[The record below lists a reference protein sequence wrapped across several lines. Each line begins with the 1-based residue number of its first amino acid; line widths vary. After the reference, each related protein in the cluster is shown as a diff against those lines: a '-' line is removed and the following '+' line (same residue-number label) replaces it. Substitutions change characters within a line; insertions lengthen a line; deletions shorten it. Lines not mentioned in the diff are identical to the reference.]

1 MQEAEAV
8 SDLLPIAVR
17 VPKPS
22 AAAAVFYDETDGSIF
37 DVRYFNDA
45 TVTGLPP
52 TAGLGGMSTL
62 AAGYAP
68 VNLQAGDRVAV
79 AIAMSFRRACN
90 TFDAGHPQPTGLLTG
105 PAPCFED
112 GYGPGVPGYANV
124 NDFCNQPPSSGTQ
137 LVDCFYSTGTPTQTM
152 RRGLHFIRGYGNASV
167 TNGRPAVQSAY
178 LSDVIASPCVGTS
191 YFNSERTNSCAA
203 QLNVAVDIGDLI
215 EDIDAGPGV
224 NMQQTRTALTPSNI
238 EVRYKLVRDDG
249 TTFCD
254 FGDTC
259 NLKPQGNGPGDVTFS
274 TDGTTGANGA
284 PHLPL
289 RQASRANAVA
299 LQIRVQGSTVDP
311 SPGGCGVDQSF
322 NNNCRWFYTSTTVSP
337 SVPPT
342 DAQVL
347 ASPIQRAFMGYL
359 DTSGPIRWLRLTADQ
374 DCNPATLT
382 DISLHPQAASQPFGN
397 RCFYMEMGMKGAEA
411 KDQDE
416 FGIAFN
422 EGTGPSQMGAVLCD
436 PAIPPGQILI
446 IGVVQGCQPLHGPNG
461 FDTTP
466 LCPNNNNNYD
476 LPNPGGVFSDWPPV
490 ECVVRRATGS
500 MNQLLTGLEG
510 RILGGTNVCPS
521 DVPETDPLF
530 RWGRNYWHRNN
541 NMYDAWNFANPDG
554 LPGPDPAQ
562 PGSNLNP
569 ADPRLV
575 TLFLTPYDS
584 FDPVSIG
591 TDKIY
596 PIVYLGQFYITG
608 WGRMNG
614 GGNLNVDDPCSGGNV
629 LPNQNGLPAGQGNE
643 PPPDLMDCGG
653 NCSGVAVWGHFVKGV
668 LLGGGGTPSG
678 NICSSQ
684 NLQVCIPVLV
694 E

>member
-1 MQEAEAV
+1 MSVSKHVRAGVNPERGQVVVIFALLVPVLLALSGFVIGIGNWYTHGKHLQTKADAGAFAGGTGWAFPCGTNVDARIEALARLYAGSTNPQVGGVPDANIHSVLNGTAWYDDDSNPAPIEKNDPLNASICDAKILDVKVTEDNSFPLASLIPLFPDIKRKARVELQEAEAV
-8 SDLLPIAVR
+8 SDLLPISVR

-215 EDIDAGPGV
+215 EDIDVGPGV
-224 NMQQTRTALTPSNI
+224 NMQQTRTALTLSNI

-289 RQASRANAVA
+289 RQASRGMPSPSRFVCREARSTRARGA
-299 LQIRVQGSTVDP
+299 AASTRASTTTAGGST
-311 SPGGCGVDQSF
+311 
-322 NNNCRWFYTSTTVSP
+322 R
-337 SVPPT
+337 
-342 DAQVL
+342 
-347 ASPIQRAFMGYL
+347 R
-359 DTSGPIRWLRLTADQ
+359 LR
-374 DCNPATLT
+374 
-382 DISLHPQAASQPFGN
+382 
-397 RCFYMEMGMKGAEA
+397 
-411 KDQDE
+411 
-416 FGIAFN
+416 
-422 EGTGPSQMGAVLCD
+422 
-436 PAIPPGQILI
+436 
-446 IGVVQGCQPLHGPNG
+446 
-461 FDTTP
+461 
-466 LCPNNNNNYD
+466 
-476 LPNPGGVFSDWPPV
+476 
-490 ECVVRRATGS
+490 
-500 MNQLLTGLEG
+500 
-510 RILGGTNVCPS
+510 
-521 DVPETDPLF
+521 
-530 RWGRNYWHRNN
+530 
-541 NMYDAWNFANPDG
+541 
-554 LPGPDPAQ
+554 
-562 PGSNLNP
+562 
-569 ADPRLV
+569 
-575 TLFLTPYDS
+575 
-584 FDPVSIG
+584 
-591 TDKIY
+591 
-596 PIVYLGQFYITG
+596 
-608 WGRMNG
+608 
-614 GGNLNVDDPCSGGNV
+614 
-629 LPNQNGLPAGQGNE
+629 
-643 PPPDLMDCGG
+643 
-653 NCSGVAVWGHFVKGV
+653 
-668 LLGGGGTPSG
+668 
-678 NICSSQ
+678 
-684 NLQVCIPVLV
+684 
-694 E
+694 